1 MLEVFKLVVLD
12 THIYGLCI
20 FLPSLLALIF
30 TAKFRNKKKKLKI
43 ILAAIPSI
51 VLCYL
56 LFVCSFTFIY
66 IFIIFSALAILYAA
80 SIAVSYHFSNKNAIL
95 CLAAILILP
104 CSLALLTTFEYYELR
119 EPFGYINDKDLPDSL
134 SNANFDYEV
143 KLDYADAWGND
154 HYTVSVRGKHLTD
167 SSEDSIIY
175 CRQYRM
181 CTGVT
186 FVFEDSASS
195 DTQSVQATPRNICQW
210 EPLPHEK
217 KATLLQLKKLA
228 EKYSREYTFSFVL
241 DGYTFGIDI
250 FDFKKKTIRSL
261 ELGNATN
268 FDDEVPNAKE
278 IVNLGLALIPFSDSV
293 NADKKCNDRLPQIF
307 VEMKTDSTQ
316 DSTKK
321 EMQPPK
327 QRRRAT
333 KR

>member
-1 MLEVFKLVVLD
+1 M
-12 THIYGLCI
+12 
-20 FLPSLLALIF
+20 
-30 TAKFRNKKKKLKI
+30 
-43 ILAAIPSI
+43 
-51 VLCYL
+51 
-56 LFVCSFTFIY
+56 
-66 IFIIFSALAILYAA
+66 
-80 SIAVSYHFSNKNAIL
+80 
-95 CLAAILILP
+95 
-104 CSLALLTTFEYYELR
+104 R
-119 EPFGYINDKDLPDSL
+119 EPFGYIKDKTLPDSL
-134 SNANFDYEV
+134 SNRNFDYEV
-143 KLDYADAWGND
+143 KLNHADAWGNN

-175 CRQYRM
+175 CKQYRM

-195 DTQSVQATPRNICQW
+195 DTQSVQSTPRNICQW
-210 EPLPHEK
+210 KPLPHEK

-278 IVNLGLALIPFSDSV
+278 IVNLGLALIPFSDSANV
-293 NADKKCNDRLPQIF
+293 EHKCNDRPPQIF

-316 DSTKK
+316 DSTKQEIRK
-321 EMQPPK
+321 PE
-327 QRRRAT
+327 RRRAT
-333 KR
+333 KH